1 MSASSVY
8 DVVTVP
14 GGCVGESGVKGDTVG
29 EIGDARVPSF
39 VVMDACSVFHHLL
52 LSCLPDSLRGDS
64 FVPRGLVIWPSQNS
78 PCRVRDARAEENDD
92 GDKSV

>member
-29 EIGDARVPSF
+29 EMGDARVPSF
-39 VVMDACSVFHHLL
+39 VVMDAWSVFHHLL
-52 LSCLPDSLRGDS
+52 LS
-64 FVPRGLVIWPSQNS
+64 
-78 PCRVRDARAEENDD
+78 
-92 GDKSV
+92 

>member
-29 EIGDARVPSF
+29 EMGDARVPSF
-39 VVMDACSVFHHLL
+39 VVMDAWSVFHHLV
-52 LSCLPDSLRGDS
+52 LSCLPDILREDS
-64 FVPRGLVIWPSQNS
+64 FVPRGLEI
-78 PCRVRDARAEENDD
+78 
-92 GDKSV
+92 